1 MMLICCV
8 FSNAVP
14 TRLICC
20 RFVWWQFDWVLLA
33 EHCCGCWSGWSFYLG
48 HLQKVAV
55 THLDDFFANRLI
67 RPSNLGL
74 IMSLLNMLVSLVA
87 CLRKARASITDVKN
101 SLLTSIFYLLN
112 LPMTFS
118 QVSVIAYAAETF
130 NDWIF
135 WRLML
140 VIRFA
145 VRRFSFQI
153 SLFILGAL
161 RWGQFSGLS
170 YFLFKIFNFS
180 SSKPLQRT

>member
-1 MMLICCV
+1 MTVWLGFVSGALLWLLIW
-8 FSNAVP
+8 
-14 TRLICC
+14 LI
-20 RFVWWQFDWVLLA
+20 LLFRSTPKSS
-33 EHCCGCWSGWSFYLG
+33 CDPFGW
-48 HLQKVAV
+48 
-55 THLDDFFANRLI
+55 FFANCLI
-67 RPSNLGL
+67 WPSNLGL

-87 CLRKARASITDVKN
+87 CPRNARASITDVGN

-112 LPMTFS
+112 HPMTFS

-135 WRLML
+135 RRLML
-140 VIRFA
+140 VIGFA

-170 YFLFKIFNFS
+170 YFLFKILNFS
-180 SSKPLQRT
+180 SSKPLRRT